1 LHGALFAVGLPATKG
16 TPQVIAAGISRMREK
31 QNPAVPAAGQA
42 SAQVRLFPENR
53 TQHPIIP
60 GNKTAHRSAA
70 IPMRLKLKKRLNLN
84 YKKAKFLLMSLMY
97 GGMPSLFLSDC
108 GDLFG
113 YNEGSYF
120 VKLEICLLNA
130 GLSGKVLSQFI

>member
-1 LHGALFAVGLPATKG
+1 
-16 TPQVIAAGISRMREK
+16 MR
-31 QNPAVPAAGQA
+31 PPRP
-42 SAQVRLFPENR
+42 S
-53 TQHPIIP
+53 IIL
-60 GNKTAHRSAA
+60 GDKTAHRSAS

-120 VKLEICLLNA
+120 VKLEICLLKA
-130 GLSGKVLSQFI
+130 GLSGKVLYQFI